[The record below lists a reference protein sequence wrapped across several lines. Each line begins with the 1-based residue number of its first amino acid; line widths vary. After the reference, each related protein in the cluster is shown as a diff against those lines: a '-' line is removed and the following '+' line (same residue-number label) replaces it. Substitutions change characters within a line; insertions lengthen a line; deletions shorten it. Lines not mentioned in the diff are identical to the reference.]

1 MPDQSLPNG
10 QVEASLTAE
19 VLKVDVEKRLVW
31 GWFSV
36 IKEGGKAVVDSQGDV
51 IEEDELVQAAHNFIS
66 DYRHAKIMHQ
76 GDVVGR
82 MVESTVLTEGVQKAL
97 GVDLGKV
104 GWFGCME
111 LPAEIVAK
119 VEDGSLPMFSIG
131 GRAIREE
138 ITDGD

>member
-1 MPDQSLPNG
+1 MPDQSPANA
-10 QVEASLTAE
+10 QVDASLTAE

-36 IKEGGKAVVDSQGDV
+36 IKEGGKPVVDSQGDV
-51 IEEDELVQAAHNFIS
+51 IEEPELVAAAHGFS
-66 DYRHAKIMHQ
+66 KAYRHAKVMHQ
-76 GDVVGR
+76 GEAIGDVV
-82 MVESTVLTEGVQKAL
+82 ESVVLTEGLQAAL

-104 GWFGCME
+104 GWLGCME

-119 VEDGSLPMFSIG
+119 VESGELPMFSIG